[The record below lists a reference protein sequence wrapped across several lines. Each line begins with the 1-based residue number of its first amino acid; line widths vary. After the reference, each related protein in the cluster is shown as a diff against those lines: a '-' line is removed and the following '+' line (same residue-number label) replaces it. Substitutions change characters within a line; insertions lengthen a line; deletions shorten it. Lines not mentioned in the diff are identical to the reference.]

1 MKPYLE
7 KLPMA
12 SDSSFVAR
20 TYRTPHFEVPWHQ
33 HPEIE
38 LILFL
43 EGEGNAFVGN
53 HVGNF
58 NTGDIY
64 LIGSNLPH
72 TFQKAETDMVTSAVV
87 VQFLHNCW
95 GDQLLQMPEC
105 RGIKTLFDTANA
117 GLKLKGE
124 TVEQLRPLISQ
135 LEYAFGFNRIM
146 LLWQCLGIICAKKEF
161 ELLSSQNMANLQ
173 TRQQAR
179 VDKIFL
185 YTIEHF
191 AEGITLED
199 ISAHVNMSI
208 PAFCLYFRKHT
219 KKTYIEFLNEVR
231 IGKACQQLIDTQK
244 TISEIAYDCG
254 YNTLANFNKQ
264 FLKIRKIQPSQ
275 YRKIFSDSESMDNTN
290 LQDSGKTYLALANK

>member
-7 KLPMA
+7 RLPMA

-58 NTGDIY
+58 NAGDIY
-64 LIGSNLPH
+64 LIGTNLPH
-72 TFQKAETDMVTSAVV
+72 TFQKAEADMVTSAVV

-105 RGIKTLFDTANA
+105 RCIKTLFDTANA

-124 TVEQLRPLISQ
+124 TVEQLRPMISQ
-135 LEYAFGFNRIM
+135 LEHAVGFNRIM
-146 LLWQCLGIICAKKEF
+146 LLWQCLGIISSRKEYD
-161 ELLSSQNMANLQ
+161 LLSSQNMANLQ

-199 ISAHVNMSI
+199 IAAHVNMSI

-264 FLKIRKIQPSQ
+264 FLKIRKIQPSH
-275 YRKIFSDSESMDNTN
+275 YRKIFSESESMDNSS
-290 LQDSGKTYLALANK
+290 LPESGKTYEPLTAH

>member
-7 KLPMA
+7 RLPMA

-38 LILFL
+38 LILFV

-53 HVGNF
+53 HIGNF
-58 NTGDIY
+58 TTGDIY
-64 LIGSNLPH
+64 MLGSNLPH
-72 TFQKAETDMVTSAVV
+72 TFQKAAPDLVTGAVV
-87 VQFLHNCW
+87 IQFLPNCW
-95 GDQLLQMPEC
+95 GDQFLQMPEC
-105 RGIKTLFDTANA
+105 RAIKSLFDTSNA
-117 GLKLKGE
+117 GLKLQGE
-124 TVEQLRPLISQ
+124 TVEQLRPLIIS
-135 LEYAFGFNRIM
+135 LEHAVGFNRIM
-146 LLWQCLGIICAKKEF
+146 LLWQCLSIIAGRKEY
-161 ELLSSQNMANLQ
+161 ELLSTQNMANMQ

-179 VDKIFL
+179 VDKIFH

-199 ISAHVNMSI
+199 IAAHVNMSI

-231 IGKACQQLIDTQK
+231 IGKACQQLIDSQK

-264 FLKIRKIQPSQ
+264 FLKIRKVQPSH
-275 YRKIFSDSESMDNTN
+275 YRKIFSESEGLNN
-290 LQDSGKTYLALANK
+290 AHLPESGKTYLPIGVH

>member
-7 KLPMA
+7 RLPMA

-38 LILFL
+38 LILFA

-53 HVGNF
+53 HIGNF

-64 LIGSNLPH
+64 LLGSNLPH
-72 TFQKAETDMVTSAVV
+72 TFQKADPSMVTSAVV
-87 VQFLHNCW
+87 VQFLGNCW

-105 RGIKTLFDTANA
+105 RSIKTLFDIANA
-117 GLKLKGE
+117 GLKIKGE
-124 TVEQLRPLISQ
+124 TVELLRPLVIQ
-135 LEYAFGFNRIM
+135 LEHAIGFNRI
-146 LLWQCLGIICAKKEF
+146 LLLLQCLAIISSRKEY
-161 ELLSSQNMANLQ
+161 ELLSTQNMANLQ

-179 VDKIFL
+179 VDKIFN
-185 YTIEHF
+185 YTIAHF

-199 ISAHVNMSI
+199 IAAHVNMSI

-219 KKTYIEFLNEVR
+219 KKTYIEFLNEMR
-231 IGKACQQLIDTQK
+231 IGKACQQLIDSQK

-264 FLKIRKIQPSQ
+264 FLKIRKIQPSH
-275 YRKIFSDSESMDNTN
+275 YRKIFSESESLNITN
-290 LQDSGKTYLALANK
+290 LPESGKTYLPIGAN

>member
-12 SDSSFVAR
+12 SDCSFVAR
-20 TYRTPHFEVPWHQ
+20 TYRTPQFEVPWHQ
-33 HPEIE
+33 HPEVE
-38 LILFL
+38 LIHFI

-53 HVGNF
+53 HIGNF
-58 NTGDIY
+58 TAGDIY
-64 LIGSNLPH
+64 LLGGNLPH
-72 TFQKAETDMVTSAVV
+72 TFQKADPNLVTGAVV
-87 VQFLHNCW
+87 VQFMHNCW
-95 GDQLLQMPEC
+95 GDQLLYMPEC
-105 RGIKTLFDTANA
+105 RTVKLLLDTANA
-117 GLKLKGE
+117 GLKLQGE
-124 TVEQLRPLISQ
+124 TVELLKPLIIE
-135 LEYAFGFNRIM
+135 LENATGFNRLI
-146 LLWQCLGIICAKKEF
+146 LLWQCLGIISSKKEYTV
-161 ELLSSQNMANLQ
+161 LSTQNMANLQ

-199 ISAHVNMSI
+199 IAAHVNMSI

-264 FLKIRKIQPSQ
+264 FLKIRKSQPSH
-275 YRKIFSDSESMDNTN
+275 YRKVFSDSDNLDPADLTN
-290 LQDSGKTYLALANK
+290 SGKTYMPISSR

>member
-7 KLPMA
+7 RLPIA

-38 LILFL
+38 LILFQ

-72 TFQKAETDMVTSAVV
+72 TFQKADAGMITSAVV
-87 VQFLHNCW
+87 VQFLPNCW
-95 GDQLLQMPEC
+95 GDQFLQMPES
-105 RGIKTLFDTANA
+105 RAIKSLFDTANS
-117 GLKLKGE
+117 GLKIQGE
-124 TVEQLRPLISQ
+124 TVELLRPLVTS
-135 LEYAFGFNRIM
+135 LENAVGFNRV
-146 LLWQCLGIICAKKEF
+146 LLLLQCLGIISARKEYSM
-161 ELLSSQNMANLQ
+161 LSTQNMANLQ

-199 ISAHVNMSI
+199 IAAHVNMSI

-264 FLKIRKIQPSQ
+264 FLKIRKIQPSH
-275 YRKIFSDSESMDNTN
+275 YRKIFSESETLDHFH
-290 LQDSGKTYLALANK
+290 LPDSGKTYTPLTVN

>member
-58 NTGDIY
+58 NAGDIY
-64 LIGSNLPH
+64 LIGTNLPH
-72 TFQKAETDMVTSAVV
+72 TFQKAEADMVTSAVV

-105 RGIKTLFDTANA
+105 
-117 GLKLKGE
+117 
-124 TVEQLRPLISQ
+124 
-135 LEYAFGFNRIM
+135 
-146 LLWQCLGIICAKKEF
+146 
-161 ELLSSQNMANLQ
+161 
-173 TRQQAR
+173 
-179 VDKIFL
+179 
-185 YTIEHF
+185 
-191 AEGITLED
+191 
-199 ISAHVNMSI
+199 
-208 PAFCLYFRKHT
+208 
-219 KKTYIEFLNEVR
+219 
-231 IGKACQQLIDTQK
+231 
-244 TISEIAYDCG
+244 
-254 YNTLANFNKQ
+254 
-264 FLKIRKIQPSQ
+264 
-275 YRKIFSDSESMDNTN
+275 
-290 LQDSGKTYLALANK
+290 

>member
-7 KLPMA
+7 RLPMA

-53 HVGNF
+53 HIGNF
-58 NTGDIY
+58 NSGDIY
-64 LIGSNLPH
+64 LLGSNLPH
-72 TFQKAETDMVTSAVV
+72 TFQKAEQEMVTSAVV

-105 RGIKTLFDTANA
+105 RAIKALFETANA
-117 GLKLKGE
+117 GLKLQGE
-124 TVEQLRPLISQ
+124 TVEQLRPLIAQ
-135 LEYAFGFNRIM
+135 LEHAIGFNRVM
-146 LLWQCLGIICAKKEF
+146 LLWQCLGIISAKKEY
-161 ELLSSQNMANLQ
+161 ELLSTQNMANLQ

-199 ISAHVNMSI
+199 IAAHVNMSI

-275 YRKIFSDSESMDNTN
+275 YRKIFSESESLDNSH
-290 LQDSGKTYLALANK
+290 LPDSGKTYLPITVN